1 MTAPPL
7 PQTLRELSQR
17 WNQVGRPPQRPIP
30 WSRSGWSAAL
40 PEQAEFI
47 ASLPNPINRAAVR
60 DLAQSAASSPDAATA
75 AFVAAMVWGYGRVG
89 YGPFR
94 TARVLSATPDSG
106 QVLMEVAQR
115 ADADGGPAAFAWL
128 AQHRLRGLG
137 VAFATKYLFFCTPP
151 TGAAPALV
159 LDRLVRDW
167 LTRNAGWSLRLDWNV
182 ADYASYV
189 GAVVTW
195 ATELDLDAADVEL
208 LMFTDMASLDPTS
221 QWSESESFG
230 SPTAPAAAGLGGV
243 MTAEAAGVLDALNDA
258 ADAFAALPGATP
270 AADADDFE
278 HGLRLLRRIVLA
290 RSPS

>member
-7 PQTLRELSQR
+7 PPTLRELSQR
-17 WNQVGRPPQRPIP
+17 WNQVGRPPQKPIP
-30 WSRSGWSAAL
+30 WSRPAWAAAL
-40 PEQAEFI
+40 PEQAEFV
-47 ASLPNPINRAAVR
+47 ASLPNPIDRAAVR
-60 DLAQSAASSPDAATA
+60 DLAQSAASSPEAATA
-75 AFVAAMVWGYGRVG
+75 AFVTSMVWGYGRVG

-94 TARVLSATPDSG
+94 TARVLTATPDSG

-128 AQHRLRGLG
+128 AQHRLRWLG

-195 ATELDLDAADVEL
+195 ATELDLDAGDVEL

-221 QWSESESFG
+221 QWSELES
-230 SPTAPAAAGLGGV
+230 SKPAAPAAGLGGV

-258 ADAFAALPGATP
+258 AEAFAALPGATP
-270 AADADDFE
+270 ATDADDFE
-278 HGLRLLRRIVLA
+278 RGLRLLRRIVLA
-290 RSPS
+290 RPPS